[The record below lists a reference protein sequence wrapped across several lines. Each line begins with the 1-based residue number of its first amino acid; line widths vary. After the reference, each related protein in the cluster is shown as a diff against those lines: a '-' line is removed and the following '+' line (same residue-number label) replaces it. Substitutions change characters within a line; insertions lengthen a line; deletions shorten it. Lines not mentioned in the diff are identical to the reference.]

1 MHCLSTSLTADAVVV
16 DLGPIDLLAGDWEYT
31 TQGLECCITHGGV
44 AMIQSVLEVGLGALD
59 GLDDVLADLGLNQ
72 SIESS
77 PNHISIESKAQR
89 DKTSQDNK
97 SVGGR
102 QRAAKVRKHTPP
114 SAEMVF
120 LNSVLSC
127 TLPSS

>member
-72 SIESS
+72 SIELS

-89 DKTSQDNK
+89 DKTSQDK
-97 SVGGR
+97 TTRARVGGR
-102 QRAAKVRKHTPP
+102 EQQKYANIHHHQPKW
-114 SAEMVF
+114 
-120 LNSVLSC
+120 
-127 TLPSS
+127 SS